1 MGNGKEESIENMSL
15 RDYFAGQAMQGFILR
30 EKSGLIFFASIAGA
44 SYDLADAMLKERT
57 RQTGEK
63 D

>member
-30 EKSGLIFFASIAGA
+30 EKSGMIFFAAIAGA
-44 SYDLADAMLKERT
+44 SYNLADAMLKERT